1 MIHFIDM
8 NEIVSTICRMRRNH
22 SNAGTIPPPE
32 AGEAEQDQG
41 SAKLRVRR
49 PAAEDARDIWNL
61 VRQSDALDE
70 NSPYAYLL
78 LCSDFADC
86 SLVAERGD
94 EIAGFI
100 VGYRPPRKPQ
110 TLFVWQIGVAPAER
124 GRGVG
129 THMLAALV
137 ERGLS
142 EGARYLEATVTPSNG
157 ASRALFVSFARKL
170 AARCHEGVAFSSD
183 LFPSCSHEEEIRIRI
198 GPISPAS
205 RDEALAAST
214 PQ

>member
-1 MIHFIDM
+1 M
-8 NEIVSTICRMRRNH
+8 NERDSIVRQMLRSYFRAETH
-22 SNAGTIPPPE
+22 PPPE
-32 AGEAEQDQG
+32 AAEAGQSGGPAEI
-41 SAKLRVRR
+41 RIRR
-49 PAAEDARDIWNL
+49 PTPEDARDIWNL
-61 VRQSDALDE
+61 VRESDALDD

-86 SLVAERGD
+86 SIVAERD
-94 EIAGFI
+94 DKVAGFI

-110 TLFVWQIGVAPAER
+110 TLFVWQIGVSPSQR

-129 THMLAALV
+129 TQMLAALM
-137 ERGLS
+137 ERGLA

-157 ASRALFVSFARKL
+157 ASRALFKRFASKL

-183 LFPSCSHEEEIRIRI
+183 LFPSGSHEEEIRIRI

-205 RDEALAAST
+205 RDEALAGAT